1 MVLLKNEPA
10 ASSGQD
16 QKPMLPLDAATAGTV
31 AVIGPHSTDYYGK
44 EIGYYYFGAHGC
56 MPVCG
61 TNSTNQVR
69 ETDTLRERERIAVEM
84 PHCCSIHAGGNI
96 HRAWLTG

>member
-69 ETDTLRERERIAVEM
+69 ETDTLRERERGSLWRCHTVVRFMQAATFIV
-84 PHCCSIHAGGNI
+84 PG
-96 HRAWLTG
+96 